1 MVSSSSSPRIHQ
13 QRQREEE
20 EEPENID
27 SVERLE
33 KHNASYVGQSTDDG
47 YKNDRFG
54 PDEIDVLVEALRI
67 DKEEKERSEKCYYFR
82 RVCCASPS
90 SSSDAFSFAESFLDN
105 VPHLFAT
112 KILTKLDDQDR
123 VVLSRCSKRMRA
135 FVKNEFGETKY
146 TKLCVRKFASSKE
159 GIEYAK
165 LCGVPKTER
174 TFASIA
180 RIGNV
185 EALGFALDLDWPHD
199 VKAATACAR
208 GNHFETLRWMR
219 ANGLKWDKKEVL
231 FAAMENRNVEMAE
244 WIMMQEGEEDDD
256 DDNK

>member
-1 MVSSSSSPRIHQ
+1 MVSSSSPRH
-13 QRQREEE
+13 QRQRE

-33 KHNASYVGQSTDDG
+33 KHNASYVGQSTDG

-67 DKEEKERSEKCYYFR
+67 DKEEKERSEKCYF

-105 VPHLFAT
+105 VPHLFTT

-185 EALGFALDLDWPHD
+185 EALGFALDSDWPHD

-244 WIMMQEGEEDDD
+244 WIMMQEGEEEEEDDDD

>member
-1 MVSSSSSPRIHQ
+1 MVSSSSSPRHQ
-13 QRQREEE
+13 QRQREEEE

-33 KHNASYVGQSTDDG
+33 KHNASYVGQSTDG

-67 DKEEKERSEKCYYFR
+67 DKEEKERSEKCYL
-82 RVCCASPS
+82 PS

-185 EALGFALDLDWPHD
+185 EALGFALDSDWPHD

-219 ANGLKWDKKEVL
+219 ANGLNWDKKEVL

-244 WIMMQEGEEDDD
+244 WIMMQEGEEEDDDD